1 MPMKQIKIKL
11 KQTEPGNLPYVVMYH
26 GKHGYR
32 FLIDTGSTST
42 WIDPECICQF
52 LFEGEVS
59 YNKKNEFGEAKQV
72 FPATLRT
79 KPVSGNFKDFETPK
93 FRAEFICERLTNLN
107 DMNAC
112 IKEPLHGIL
121 GMDFLRDNC
130 MKVDL
135 KNLEL
140 IA

>member
-1 MPMKQIKIKL
+1 MKQVKIKIK
-11 KQTEPGNLPYVVMYH
+11 QTQPGNLPYVVLYH
-26 GKHGYR
+26 GKNGYR

-42 WIDPECICQF
+42 WIDPQCICQF

-59 YNKKNEFGEAKQV
+59 YEKLNEFGETKQV
-72 FPATLRT
+72 FPSTLRV
-79 KPVSGNFKDFETPK
+79 KPVNHSPADYEQPK
-93 FRAEFICERLTNLN
+93 FRAEFICEKLENLN
-107 DMNAC
+107 YMNGY
-112 IKEPLHGIL
+112 ISEPLHGIL
-121 GMDFLRDNC
+121 GMDFLSGNS